1 MEPIR
6 LEPLLVFCLKLVSL
20 SIKSM
25 QIPDNLSV
33 NLNISNAMRPLIHY
47 IRELQ
52 MLFKIL
58 KLLKHHLPKLM
69 LQNFMVINAKK
80 MQLPSLIISRDAIL
94 NALGFKILPLL
105 EMINGTLIHKL
116 WNSNTDFTCSCQTKQ
131 LCVLPLMKQ
140 LSSRMV
146 VHGQKKTL
154 LKKSKT
160 ILMLWVGPRDI
171 KKSPVPLKLT
181 WIGLSHKDKIQHIF
195 KTNWPL

>member
-1 MEPIR
+1 
-6 LEPLLVFCLKLVSL
+6 
-20 SIKSM
+20 M

-116 WNSNTDFTCSCQTKQ
+116 
-131 LCVLPLMKQ
+131 
-140 LSSRMV
+140 
-146 VHGQKKTL
+146 
-154 LKKSKT
+154 
-160 ILMLWVGPRDI
+160 
-171 KKSPVPLKLT
+171 
-181 WIGLSHKDKIQHIF
+181 
-195 KTNWPL
+195 